1 MTNNRKELTFLR
13 AYALFTVIGIFAFVT
28 FAFKSS
34 QNKKFKTIDVER
46 INIVEKNGDLKLVIS
61 NSEMQHSGQING
73 KPLPERK
80 RPAGMIFFN
89 SFGDECGGLIYDA
102 YDKEAGLVLS
112 VDKFKDD
119 QIMQLQYM
127 ENPELRKRKY
137 GLQLWDF
144 PKEDTFDARMEGYKK
159 IGQMESKE
167 EKNAAYKQMQK
178 DSLLSNERLFV
189 GKRMNNEFGVFIND
203 DTGNAR
209 IKLYIDKDNNPK
221 MEFLNEEG
229 EVIASK

>member
-28 FAFKSS
+28 FAFKSN

-61 NSEMQHSGQING
+61 NSEMQHPGQING
-73 KPLPERK
+73 KPLPNRQ

-102 YDKEAGLVLS
+102 FDKEAGLILS

-127 ENPELRKRKY
+127 ENPEIKKRKY

-144 PKEDTFDARMEGYKK
+144 PKDGTFDARMESFAK
-159 IGQMESKE
+159 IEKMMSKE
-167 EKNAAYKQMQK
+167 EKTNAYKKMKQ

-203 DTGNAR
+203 DTGKPR
-209 IKLYIDKDNNPK
+209 IKLYIDQNNNPK

-229 EVIASK
+229 KVIAKK